1 DAGMMICNNL
11 ELIGMNS
18 EAAPPSLDTIVAKAS
33 TQVDFDICILGFLL
47 TGTPETYLTDFCH
60 SKNDVAINPG
70 GSNSAGLHDSVTD
83 ALLDKMEIT
92 LDDTARTKIVKD
104 IESRVN
110 SLIPWNILSYPKNL
124 TAYRNHRWV
133 RGVNTPPQP
142 DNLWSL
148 VNIHHHV

>member
-1 DAGMMICNNL
+1 MKTTILTPPKDYAPVRADAGSMISNNL
-11 ELIGMNS
+11 KAIGLNID
-18 EAAPPSLDTIVAKAS
+18 AAPTSFDTIVAKAF
-33 TQVDFDICILGFLL
+33 TQVDFDIYILGFLL

-104 IESRVN
+104 IEHHVN
-110 SLIPWNILSYPKNL
+110 SLIPWNILYYRKNL
-124 TAYRNHRWV
+124 DADRH
-133 RGVNTPPQP
+133 
-142 DNLWSL
+142 
-148 VNIHHHV
+148 